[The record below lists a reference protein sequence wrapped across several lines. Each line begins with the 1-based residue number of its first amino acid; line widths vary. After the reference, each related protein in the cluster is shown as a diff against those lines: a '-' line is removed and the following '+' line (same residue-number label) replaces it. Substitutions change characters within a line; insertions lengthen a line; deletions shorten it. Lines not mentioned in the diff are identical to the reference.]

1 MSSTAHKDYHDKA
14 FPAKKLVEVYF
25 CDDSFPLIKENVEF
39 PMEQIHTDIDSGLGK
54 KDELSSG
61 NIVPRATLEIGV
73 VKGET
78 LIDFSVGA
86 TASHLIPVCNG
97 FKDIYV
103 VEVNER
109 NINEFEKWRQ
119 NKQDA
124 VNFSYGAKVHHKLE
138 GGREAWHMKEDKARQ
153 AIKGVI
159 QWDISNDDQVP
170 VDLPQADCILSLYLL
185 NVISKDKDT
194 YQRNLKKMTS
204 RLKIGGS
211 LLLFSPINMTFY
223 IIDDHKFFVL
233 PVDEDFVK
241 QTVNNAGFVI
251 EKVNVLPSKKSCDLV
266 DYDSVIYLRCR
277 KKNDV

>member
-1 MSSTAHKDYHDKA
+1 MSSTCYKHYHDKA
-14 FPAKKLVEVYF
+14 YPAKRFAELYF
-25 CDDSFPLIKENVEF
+25 CDDRHPLINESVEF
-39 PMEQIHTDIDSGLGK
+39 PMEQIHNAIDSG
-54 KDELSSG
+54 
-61 NIVPRATLEIGV
+61 I
-73 VKGET
+73 VKGEI

-103 VEVNER
+103 VEVNEV

-119 NKQDA
+119 SKQDA
-124 VNFSYGAKVHHKLE
+124 IKFSYGAKFHHKLE
-138 GGREAWHMKEDKARQ
+138 GGREAWHLKEDKARQ

-185 NVISKDKDT
+185 EAISKDKDT
-194 YQRNLKKMTS
+194 YQRNLKKITS

-223 IIDDHKFFVL
+223 EVDDHKFFVL
-233 PVDEDFVK
+233 TVDKDFIK
-241 QTVNNAGFVI
+241 QAVINAGFVI
-251 EKVNVLPSKKSCDLV
+251 EKVNVLPSKKNCDLV
-266 DYDSVIYLRCR
+266 DYDSVIHVRCR
-277 KKNDV
+277 KKSDV

>member
-14 FPAKKLVEVYF
+14 FPAKRLVEVYF

-39 PMEQIHTDIDSGLGK
+39 PMEQIHTDIDS
-54 KDELSSG
+54 
-61 NIVPRATLEIGV
+61 GV

-119 NKQDA
+119 NKQDS

-138 GGREAWHMKEDKARQ
+138 GGREAWHMKEDKARK

-159 QWDISNDDQVP
+159 QWDISNNDQVP
-170 VDLPQADCILSLYLL
+170 FDLPQADCILSLYLL
-185 NVISKDKDT
+185 EAISKDQDT

-204 RLKIGGS
+204 KLKIGGS

-223 IIDDHKFFVL
+223 KIDDHKFFYL

-251 EKVNVLPSKKSCDLV
+251 EKVNVLPSKKSCDLL
-266 DYDSVIYLRCR
+266 DYDSIMYLRCR